1 MQQTIANLPAVGYVR
16 LPQILKIFPVSKS
29 SWWEGCRSGI
39 FPKPVKLGPRTS
51 AWRVEDIR
59 ALMER
64 INTASIAYD

>member
-1 MQQTIANLPAVGYVR
+1 MQKAIALPSVGYVR
-16 LPQILKIFPVSKS
+16 LPQILEIFPVSKS

>member
-1 MQQTIANLPAVGYVR
+1 MQKEIALPAVGYVR
-16 LPQILKIFPVSKS
+16 LPQILEIFPISKS
-29 SWWEGCRSGI
+29 ACWEDCRSGV

>member
-1 MQQTIANLPAVGYVR
+1 MQKEIALPAVGYVR
-16 LPQILKIFPVSKS
+16 LPQILEIFPISKS
-29 SWWEGCRSGI
+29 AWWEGCRNGV

>member
-1 MQQTIANLPAVGYVR
+1 MQKAIALPAVGYVR
-16 LPQILKIFPVSKS
+16 LPQILEIFPISKS
-29 SWWEGCRSGI
+29 AWWEGCRGGI

>member
-1 MQQTIANLPAVGYVR
+1 MKQDLPAVGYVR

-29 SWWEGCRSGI
+29 AWWEGCRNGI
-39 FPKPVKLGPRTS
+39 FPKPVKLGRRTT

>member
-1 MQQTIANLPAVGYVR
+1 MQKAIALPAVGYLR
-16 LPQILKIFPVSKS
+16 LPLILEIFPVSKS